1 MPAAAAVCGVRAL
14 TPMTATAAAEET
26 APTRRRPWERMIQE
40 RVGFIGKII
49 VGMLGVGWSIA
60 TFLVV
65 PVLVTRDV
73 GPVEAVRESATL
85 LKRTWGENII
95 GQGGIG
101 LVFGLIQLGIVAGG
115 FVIIG
120 AAALTKSLP
129 LIVLAVAGVVIVVL
143 VTALVQTALA
153 GIYSAALYRFA
164 TTDEETGG
172 FRSDTLRLAFA
183 AKE

>member
-1 MPAAAAVCGVRAL
+1 MVL
-14 TPMTATAAAEET
+14 
-26 APTRRRPWERMIQE
+26 RMIQE
-40 RVGFIGKII
+40 RRRLHRQII

-101 LVFGLIQLGIVAGG
+101 LVFGLIQLGIVACG
-115 FVIIG
+115 FAIIG
-120 AAALTKSLP
+120 RRRADQEPAADRPGGRRRGHRRAGDGAGSERAVRNLLGCAVP
-129 LIVLAVAGVVIVVL
+129 LRNDRMKKP
-143 VTALVQTALA
+143 
-153 GIYSAALYRFA
+153 AASGPIR
-164 TTDEETGG
+164 
-172 FRSDTLRLAFA
+172 
-183 AKE
+183 